1 MPNRIIRDGILSS
14 ESVDA
19 LDFAEE
25 VFYRRLQSV
34 ADDHGRFYAN
44 PKLIRAACYPLR
56 LDRVSDDDVISWM
69 KGCAAAGLVDI
80 YVGTDGK
87 KYIQIIKFGQR
98 VQARSKFP
106 DPSNDVIHGDSPLPT
121 VENRL
126 GGGVVGDVGEGVLV
140 TPNGVTRPNSSDPP
154 QPSTSNCPAQRIV
167 DLYHEKL
174 PELPRCEKLTQTR
187 RGYLQQRW
195 REDLETLDDW
205 AAFFTDVRK
214 SDFLM
219 GKKPGRDGRP
229 PFRADLEWLTKP
241 ANYAKFIEGKYTR
254 AV

>member
-19 LDFAEE
+19 LSFAEE

-56 LDRVSDDDVISWM
+56 LDRVSDEDIVSWA
-69 KGCAAAGLVDI
+69 KACQAAGLVDV
-80 YVGTDGK
+80 YVGTDEK

-98 VQARSKFP
+98 IQAKSKFP
-106 DPSNDVIHGDSPLPT
+106 DPSTEVIHGDPPLPT
-121 VENRL
+121 VKNRL
-126 GGGVVGDVGEGVLV
+126 GVVEGEGEGVLV
-140 TPNGVTRPNSSDPP
+140 TPNGVTCPRAADAPP
-154 QPSTSNCPAQRIV
+154 ANLHDCPAQRIV

-174 PELPRCEKLTQTR
+174 PELPRCEKLTPTR
-187 RGYLQQRW
+187 RGYLRQRW
-195 REDLETLDDW
+195 REDLETLEDW
-205 AAFFTDVRK
+205 AAFFADVRK

-229 PFRADLEWLTKP
+229 PFRADLEWLTRP
-241 ANYAKFIEGKYTR
+241 ANYAKFIEGKYHR
-254 AV
+254 AA